1 MSEKSIKTAA
11 ELESIVTTELR
22 EHSECDGAGVV
33 VIRPMGLSWDAAL
46 VGDGPTLY
54 SECNRRLAEITT
66 RLRREF
72 DLAEQIVPRA
82 TRCPTVSNAGDK
94 PPAFLA

>member
-72 DLAEQIVPRA
+72 DLA
-82 TRCPTVSNAGDK
+82 D
-94 PPAFLA
+94 

>member
-33 VIRPMGLSWDAAL
+33 VIRPMPKLGRCSSW
-46 VGDGPTLY
+46 
-54 SECNRRLAEITT
+54 RR
-66 RLRREF
+66 
-72 DLAEQIVPRA
+72 
-82 TRCPTVSNAGDK
+82 SNA
-94 PPAFLA
+94 L